1 MPFEMKKYIPYIIIA
16 VLLVALGFSLTNRKE
31 VVIERTTSDTVVI
44 VKLDTVKVKIPTFI
58 RETIVD
64 TILIE
69 KDEKGSYLIPITQK
83 YYKDESYEAWVS
95 GYRPNLDSINT
106 FSKTTTQAVT
116 NTTTR
121 EIYPKTTDY
130 FIFAGSDYIKGKF
143 TPNVG
148 AAIKFKNGVV
158 IGANVG
164 YYDKGVY
171 YGAKI
176 GYKLNKK

>member
-1 MPFEMKKYIPYIIIA
+1 MKKYIPYIIIA

-31 VVIERTTSDTVVI
+31 VVIERTTSDTVTV

-69 KDEKGSYLIPITQK
+69 KDKNGDYLIPITQK
-83 YYKDESYEAWVS
+83 YYKDDSYEAWVS
-95 GYRPNLDSINT
+95 GYKPNLDSINT
-106 FSKTTTQAVT
+106 FGKTTTQTVT

-130 FIFAGSDYIKGKF
+130 FIFTGGDYIQGKF
-143 TPNVG
+143 APNIG
-148 AAIKFKNGVV
+148 AAIKFKNGIVL
-158 IGANVG
+158 GANVG

-171 YGAKI
+171 YGGKI
-176 GYKLNKK
+176 GCKLNR